1 MIPVAR
7 TELMDWMTY
16 DEQRNALRP
25 AMLAIKADRR
35 ILLDDTFTFLFEN
48 RDTVRY
54 QVQEMMRA
62 EKIVRESD
70 IAHEL
75 ATYNDLLG
83 GPGELGCTLLVG
95 IEDEKRRAELLRA
108 WLPLPHHIW
117 AKMPDG
123 SLVRPRF
130 DARQVGDERLSS
142 VQYLKFAL
150 GDEAPVEIGIDLPTL
165 DVHVVLTPEQRAALA
180 ADLTASRA

>member
-7 TELMDWMTY
+7 SELLDWMTY
-16 DEQRNALRP
+16 DEQRNELRP
-25 AMLAIKADRR
+25 KMLAIKADRR
-35 ILLDDTFTFLFEN
+35 ILLGDTFTFLFEN

-62 EKIVRESD
+62 EKLVREAD

-95 IEDEKRRAELLRA
+95 IEDETRRAELLRE
-108 WLPLPHHIW
+108 WLALPHHIW

-150 GDEAPVEIGIDLPTL
+150 GDEAPVELGIDLPGL
-165 DVHVVLTPEQRAALA
+165 DVSVATTSAQRAALA
-180 ADLTASRA
+180 ADLAASRA